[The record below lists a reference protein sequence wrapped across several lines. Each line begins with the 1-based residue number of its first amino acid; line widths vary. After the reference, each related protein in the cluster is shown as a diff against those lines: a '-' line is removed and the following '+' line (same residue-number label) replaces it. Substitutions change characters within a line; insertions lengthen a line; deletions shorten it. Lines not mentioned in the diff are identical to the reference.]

1 MQVHLKRVK
10 LMLVVSTAALLAFL
24 FSGRSGAYQQ
34 KTEIAGIDAP
44 MSERLGA
51 DDKPSLVVHFTG
63 DIHGSLEP
71 CG

>member
-1 MQVHLKRVK
+1 MQFNIKRMK
-10 LMLVVSTAALLAFL
+10 LLLVIFTAAFLAFL
-24 FSGRSGAYQQ
+24 FTGRSGAYQQ
-34 KTEIAGIDAP
+34 KTEIVGIDAP

>member
-1 MQVHLKRVK
+1 MK
-10 LMLVVSTAALLAFL
+10 LMLVILMAAFLAFL
-24 FSGRSGAYQQ
+24 FTGRSGAFQQ
-34 KTEIAGIDAP
+34 QTEIAGVDAP